1 MRRLVSV
8 LALLGAVVAQVVL
21 IAAPANAWEVRI
33 TITGAGQVTET
44 TPADLVGSTC
54 STSANNP
61 TGSVGATCFAG
72 TPSGDY
78 GSFWEVDYLATPK
91 PGYRFV
97 RWESDGTTR
106 AGVICDRSD
115 PPATGTTYTGTSCKF
130 RTFDNLQVRAVFED
144 VTAPTMAS
152 LNGPTAPVGGPATF
166 YFSASNDP
174 TVTGFECRVYGI
186 HDWAACSSGHTENP
200 PSSGSY
206 TLDVRAVDAS
216 GNRSSAST
224 WPWTV
229 DKTPP
234 QTTSLSG
241 PSGTVASTSA
251 TFSFTR
257 SEPGTYRCYLDM
269 VQLASCDSPRTLTGL
284 TQGGHL
290 FTAAAVDQVG
300 NIDLSPAAWTWT
312 VDTTAPDTSI
322 ISGPAAL
329 TRSTSADFAFTST
342 EQGGDFLCT
351 LDGESKPCAGPH
363 EVADGSHT
371 FTVAARDAVGN
382 TDSSPARWT
391 WRVDATAPVVAS
403 RAPTGRQVG
412 TGSNVVVT
420 FSEAMQ
426 EASVEASRDGKPL
439 AVTLSLGLTKVPATV
454 TYTETTAGAFRAV
467 LDPARRLRAGK
478 EYRARVTSRA
488 LDLAGN
494 PALPFSW
501 TFRTKG

>member
-44 TPADLVGSTC
+44 TPANLVGSTC
-54 STSANNP
+54 TTSGNTP
-61 TGSVGATCFAG
+61 TGAVGATSFAG
-72 TPSGDY
+72 SPSGDY

-130 RTFDNLQVRAVFED
+130 RTFENLQVRAVFED

-152 LNGPTAPVGGPATF
+152 LSGPTGPVGGSATF
-166 YFSASNDP
+166 YFSASSDP
-174 TVTGFECRVYGI
+174 TVTGFECRVAGV
-186 HDWAACSSGHTENP
+186 HDWVACSSGRTENP
-200 PSSGSY
+200 ASSGTY
-206 TLDVRAVDAS
+206 TFEVRAVDAS
-216 GNRSSAST
+216 GNRSDAST
-224 WPWTV
+224 WQWTV
-229 DKTPP
+229 DKNPPETTPV
-234 QTTSLSG
+234 SG
-241 PSGTVASTSA
+241 PTGTVASTSA
-251 TFSFTR
+251 TFHFTR
-257 SEPGTYRCYLDM
+257 SEAGSYRCSLDM

-300 NIDLSPAAWTWT
+300 NVDPTPVSWTWT
-312 VDTTAPDTSI
+312 VDTIAPDTSI
-322 ISGPAAL
+322 TSGPDPL
-329 TRSTSADFAFTST
+329 TRSTSADFELTAT

-351 LDGESKPCAGPH
+351 LDGEPEPCAGPH
-363 EVADGSHT
+363 EVAEGNHA

-382 TDSSPARWT
+382 TDATPASWT
-391 WRVDATAPVVAS
+391 WLVDTTAPVVAS
-403 RAPTGRQVG
+403 RAPTGRRVG

-426 EASVEASRDGKPL
+426 EASVEASRNGKPL

-454 TYTETTAGAFRAV
+454 TYTETTNGAFRAV

-494 PALPFSW
+494 PVLPFSW
-501 TFRTKG
+501 TFRTRG